1 MKRFH
6 LLMIILLFSAMLAA
20 QGFTVDFMP
29 KRLMVNHFSTFD
41 IDPLN
46 PQTQPLLTSLRV
58 NKFGAAQ
65 RFDLQVQIKWN
76 NAVIV
81 GEGEALYGSI
91 HAIPEGNPLNLSN
104 RDLVS
109 NESGLYLQSQTS
121 IDLMEAVKA
130 YPTLKEALMAGYFP
144 DGNLELHVSIK
155 AQGTTMWEDSDV
167 FTLVIRNAGAIY
179 LSSPGSRINTMPP
192 QISGLPVSFFWNA
205 VATSFN
211 DQYLIIKEFA
221 PNEIPES
228 NTVESRGAVVY
239 DSFRDGIGS
248 VESGFSEYIP
258 FNDGCYYAWQ
268 VYSPLHDGMSPV
280 LPDTRHSG
288 PAKRLASSWHVF
300 QYVEDSQSQLIA
312 GEIYGILSQL
322 RNDLILNL
330 LLQGYMP
337 TGEVFLD
344 GRSYRGQE
352 ALDIIESLAGKDFQ
366 VEIKD

>member
-1 MKRFH
+1 
-6 LLMIILLFSAMLAA
+6 
-20 QGFTVDFMP
+20 MP
-29 KRLMVNHFSTFD
+29 KRLLVNHFSTFD

-46 PQTQPLLTSLRV
+46 PQAQPLLTNLTV
-58 NKFGAAQ
+58 TKFGAAQ

-91 HAIPEGNPLNLSN
+91 QPVPEGNPMNLTN

-109 NESGLYLQSQTS
+109 NDSGLYLQSQTN

-155 AQGTTMWEDSDV
+155 AQGTTIWENSDV

-179 LSSPGSRINTMPP
+179 LSSPGSRINSMPP

-205 VATSFN
+205 VATNFN
-211 DQYLIIKEFA
+211 EQYLIIKEFA

-228 NTVESRGAVVY
+228 NTVESRGAVVFN
-239 DSFRDGIGS
+239 SALNGIGS
-248 VESGFSEYIP
+248 VSSGFSEYIP
-258 FNDGCYYAWQ
+258 LNDGCYYAWQ
-268 VYSPLHDGMSPV
+268 VYSPLHDGSNPV
-280 LPDTRHSG
+280 VPDTRNMNS
-288 PAKRLASSWHVF
+288 AKRLASSWYVF
-300 QYVEDSQSQLIA
+300 QYVEDSLNQLIA

-322 RNDLILNL
+322 ENDLILSL
-330 LLQGYMP
+330 LLQGYKP

-352 ALDIIESLAGKDFQ
+352 ALDVVESLAGKDFQ